1 VSRSTRR
8 WLLPDALRYAIVVVD
23 TGSLGIAVL
32 RWVHEP
38 GRVADL
44 TTLGVAAGT
53 AALLALVPRRRQPPR
68 ARTVAAVVAAS
79 QPPYG
84 QILGR
89 CAMVLRI
96 NDANGSPRQ
105 FLHIDPFTPTAA
117 WPGEGSRVVVEVAPG
132 RKPKV
137 AVLWQFGVGYPS
149 APDGSVDA
157 SGVLAVPG
165 LADADLLALPR
176 LARVDPVPVREP
188 SHVARWYLVP
198 SEKFRG
204 EWRRHWIRWIKEA
217 AFGLGIALV
226 IVSGYRIEVRDVVI
240 DLGQI
245 RSADLVSQ
253 GFWCAWIVWRGL
265 SWLSTRLV
273 LTSKRVMLIKG
284 IVFRRV
290 ASVPLTKTTDIVHS
304 KSLLGALLGYGTF
317 RFGSVRMLR
326 PLWRVADLPRPR
338 DLYQQIVSETL
349 EPQPP
354 PEPEQLPAQ
363 QYHSLDDLLAAPA
376 G

>member
-1 VSRSTRR
+1 LRS
-8 WLLPDALRYAIVVVD
+8 AILVVD
-23 TGSLGIAVL
+23 TGILGFAVL
-32 RWVHEP
+32 RWVEDP
-38 GRVADL
+38 GGAVDL
-44 TTLGVAAGT
+44 ATLGGVAGT
-53 AALLALVPRRRQPPR
+53 AALLALWPRRRQPPR
-68 ARTVAAVVAAS
+68 ARTVAAVVAAN

-89 CAMVLRI
+89 CAMVLRL
-96 NDANGSPRQ
+96 NDANGTPRQ
-105 FLHIDPFTPTAA
+105 FLHIDPFTPTAT

-137 AVLWQFGVGYPS
+137 AVLWQFGVGFPS
-149 APDGSVDA
+149 ESAGSVDS
-157 SGVLAVPG
+157 SGVLVVPG

-176 LARVDPVPVREP
+176 LARVDPVPTGEP

-198 SEKFRG
+198 TERFRG

-217 AFGLGIALV
+217 ALGLGIALV

-253 GFWCAWIVWRGL
+253 GLWCAWIMWRGM
-265 SWLSTRLV
+265 SWMSTRLV

-284 IVFRRV
+284 IGFRRV
-290 ASVPLTKTTDIVHS
+290 ASVPLAKTTDIVHS

-317 RFGSVRMLR
+317 RFGNVRVLR

-338 DLYQQIVSETL
+338 DLYQQIVAETL
-349 EPQPP
+349 EPEPP
-354 PEPEQLPAQ
+354 PELEQLPAQ
-363 QYHSLDDLLAAPA
+363 PYDSLDDMLAAPA